1 MSMTGTR
8 RRLALIVED
17 DAILRLSVV
26 DLFEKIGLQS
36 LECES
41 AEAALAMM
49 LTRSP
54 EVILVLSDIRLVG
67 PMDGVDFAIEAKMRW
82 PNLTFILTS
91 GNPGAR
97 TDNLPFG
104 VTFIPKPWREIDIL
118 AHAQQAMSA
127 AETRSTFSR

>member
-1 MSMTGTR
+1 MAGTR

-17 DAILRLSVV
+17 DALLRSSIVSM
-26 DLFEKIGLQS
+26 FEQIGLES

-41 AEAALAMM
+41 AEAALATM
-49 LTRSP
+49 LTRSM
-54 EVILVLSDIRLVG
+54 EVILILSDIRLVG
-67 PMDGVDFAIEAKMRW
+67 AMDGVDFAIEAKMRW

-91 GNPGAR
+91 GNAGAR
-97 TDNLPFG
+97 IDNLPFG

-127 AETRSTFSR
+127 AEARSTFSR

>member
-1 MSMTGTR
+1 MTGNR

-17 DAILRLSVV
+17 DALLRLSIVNM
-26 DLFEKIGLQS
+26 FEQIGLES

-41 AEAALAMM
+41 AEAALATM
-49 LTRSP
+49 LTRSM
-54 EVILVLSDIRLVG
+54 EVILILSDIRLVG
-67 PMDGVDFAIEAKMRW
+67 AMDGVDFALEAKMRW

-97 TDNLPFG
+97 IDNLPFG

-118 AHAQQAMSA
+118 EHAKQAMST